1 VKGSLGR
8 RSVELRASGSVGLRW
23 QAVFGFQSDHRIGDD
38 PQLVNRCG
46 WKDLTDIKSSHL
58 TWASFLTDVARLIGH
73 TPS

>member
-8 RSVELRASGSVGLRW
+8 RSAELRASGSVGLRW
-23 QAVFGFQSDHRIGDD
+23 QAVFGFQSDHGIGDD

-58 TWASFLTDVARLIGH
+58 TWASF
-73 TPS
+73 